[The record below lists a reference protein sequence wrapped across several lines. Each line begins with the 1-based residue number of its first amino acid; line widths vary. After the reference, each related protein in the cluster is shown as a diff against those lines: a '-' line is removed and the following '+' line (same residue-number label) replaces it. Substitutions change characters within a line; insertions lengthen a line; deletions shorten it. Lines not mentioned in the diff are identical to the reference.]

1 MPAAALALIFVCAFL
16 LALAGLRA
24 FSTGIAG
31 YEEKYLSKTAQS
43 LDEMFLPV
51 NPEQIL
57 YINIAS
63 ALIPLLA
70 VTALTGSVVPGIV
83 LGAIGA
89 VIPRYVLS
97 RMKARRMER
106 LEEQLPGALGS
117 LSNSM
122 KAGLS
127 FVQAVEFVA
136 REGAP
141 PLKQELEIY
150 LKEIGLGTDPDQAL
164 RNLAGRVKSQDL
176 GVVVTAV
183 LVVKGAGGN
192 LSEML
197 DRIASTIRDR
207 RTLKGKLNSL
217 TAQGRLQGIVIG
229 SLPLILGFLLYYIE
243 PRMITTLFTDPIG
256 WAIIAA
262 IILFEAIGAF
272 FIRKIVTIEV

>member
-229 SLPLILGFLLYYIE
+229 SLPLSLGFLLYYIE